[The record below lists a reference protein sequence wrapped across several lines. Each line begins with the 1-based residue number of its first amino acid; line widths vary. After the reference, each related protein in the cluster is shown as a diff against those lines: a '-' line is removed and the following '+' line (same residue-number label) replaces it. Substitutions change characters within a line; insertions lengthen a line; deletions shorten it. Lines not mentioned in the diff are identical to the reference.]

1 MDREGFSH
9 SVGACPVSIRTKV
22 LKIVMPEENKRG
34 VDGGTNGGL
43 LATREED
50 TKMKENNSSKR
61 MTR

>member
-1 MDREGFSH
+1 MHYMDFK
-9 SVGACPVSIRTKV
+9 SINVKRIKCQTK
-22 LKIVMPEENKRG
+22 KRG

-61 MTR
+61 VRERRRGRVILNF